1 MELFP
6 VSSGSEY
13 SGGLQAK
20 ATVEQAVDC
29 CIDSALGLGF
39 VLKQQDGLHLRF
51 REPLRW
57 ISWPVEISVD
67 ITPHPKHT
75 GISVFGS
82 CFGGTPNQPLS
93 HPETCVKTY
102 LEVVGAELDN
112 VGEAEKAD
120 PRRPAR
126 QRRLGTC
133 QKWLGLASQLPQLLL
148 VPMGIAAVLLWPRPG
163 ALILVSWC
171 WFFALVPVAAE
182 FLRRRLV
189 GIDSESDRVALA
201 VCVGVAIVFTLYYLF
216 FINVL

>member
-67 ITPHPKHT
+67 AYKGKLFSGKVALIGA
-75 GISVFGS
+75 GIVAPAFSIGDFTKTTQRVPVRISLDEGQAGLIPGMSV
-82 CFGGTPNQPLS
+82 
-93 HPETCVKTY
+93 EVKVRTQA
-102 LEVVGAELDN
+102 LF
-112 VGEAEKAD
+112 
-120 PRRPAR
+120 
-126 QRRLGTC
+126 
-133 QKWLGLASQLPQLLL
+133 QLPFGLKS
-148 VPMGIAAVLLWPRPG
+148 R
-163 ALILVSWC
+163 
-171 WFFALVPVAAE
+171 
-182 FLRRRLV
+182 
-189 GIDSESDRVALA
+189 
-201 VCVGVAIVFTLYYLF
+201 
-216 FINVL
+216 